1 MTTYGTVML
10 ILCALL
16 GISLLVNIFS
26 FGYAKKVEDYYL
38 DWIEEINRERKW

>member
-1 MTTYGTVML
+1 MTTSGTIICIL
-10 ILCALL
+10 IALL